1 MGIKVSK
8 PNFSRSIK
16 KIKTLSDPDKH
27 ASKVLNKLANQTK
40 QEIEKAH
47 SGSMGTDM
55 AIDKSGFSAPVTQLS
70 DAQVTIKESKNKRSV
85 VITGENWVF
94 YEFGAG
100 IHFNNPRNWSTV
112 LETGIPSGIV
122 PIGMYGKGQG
132 KNPSWSFDD
141 EKTQQRIITQGYG
154 AVHGIANA
162 INGNV
167 NDVSKFV
174 KEAFDEK

>member
-1 MGIKVSK
+1 MSIKVSK
-8 PNFSRSIK
+8 PSLIS
-16 KIKTLSDPDKH
+16 KIEKLRGISNGENSD
-27 ASKVLNKLANQTK
+27 ALLNKLANQTK

-55 AIDKSGFSAPVTQLS
+55 AIDKSGFSTPVTQLS

-100 IHFNNPRNWSTV
+100 IHFNNPRNWSNV
-112 LETGIPSGIV
+112 LDVGIPSSIV
-122 PIGMYGKGQG
+122 PIGMYGSGQG
-132 KNPSWSFDD
+132 KNPKWSFDD

-162 INGNV
+162 LNSNV
-167 NDVSKFV
+167 DYIDKFV
-174 KEAFDEK
+174 KETFNAK

>member
-16 KIKTLSDPDKH
+16 KIKALSDPDKH
-27 ASKVLNKLANQTK
+27 ASKVLDKLSTQAKN
-40 QEIEKAH
+40 EILKAH
-47 SGSMGTDM
+47 SGSMGTDL
-55 AIDKSGFSAPVTQLS
+55 AINKDGYTTPVEQFSDVN
-70 DAQVTIKESKNKRSV
+70 VEIKESVGKRQLIIS
-85 VITGENWVF
+85 GEKWIF

-162 INGNV
+162 INENV